1 MPETGRILLS
11 TQPTPDIFMHSEA
24 TNNARSFPYR
34 YEQASLSSEGA
45 PNLPSFLQHSSL
57 HPKLVMTIDDSATV
71 RKIIEVSL
79 RREGLEVVSYP
90 DGIEALQAVANHHLD
105 RLPDLVVLDL
115 DLPQMNGFEIA
126 RYLRAK
132 PQWSQTAI
140 VILSRHD
147 GIIDRLK
154 ARLAG
159 AQAYMTKPFT
169 TQQIVAMVQTTLET
183 SFISFTRK
191 IDR

>member
-1 MPETGRILLS
+1 MPEIQRILIS
-11 TQPTPDIFMHSEA
+11 TQQTPDIFMHGEA

-34 YEQASLSSEGA
+34 SEQASLPPEVA
-45 PNLPSFLQHSSL
+45 PNRPSFLQHSSL

-90 DGIEALQAVANHHLD
+90 DGIKALQAVTNHHLN
-105 RLPDLVVLDL
+105 RLPDLVVLGL
-115 DLPQMNGFEIA
+115 DLPKMNGFEIA

-169 TQQIVAMVQTTLET
+169 TQQIVAVVQTTLGARP
-183 SFISFTRK
+183 ISFTRK
-191 IDR
+191 ID